1 MHLASWAGG
10 SFIACISPVLLAEP
24 TSCMLDGWHM
34 DAVWMHGKQGYL
46 ASGIGGTLWVA
57 AGESRQ
63 QEWRNKGNK
72 DFTNRNGGTPLKN
85 RPPQEIV

>member
-1 MHLASWAGG
+1 M
-10 SFIACISPVLLAEP
+10 
-24 TSCMLDGWHM
+24 DG
-34 DAVWMHGKQGYL
+34 VWMHRKQGDL

-72 DFTNRNGGTPLKN
+72 DFTNRNGGTPLKD
-85 RPPQEIV
+85 RPPQKTCLKTDPLK